1 MKKHYSFLLSLS
13 VIITATLFS
22 GCSKFGYVSL
32 KYPTDPTVFLP
43 KDVHSIAVVNRS
55 TTEKEN
61 NNPILEAIGT
71 GEIAGSDKRASN
83 ESLRG
88 VYDRMNGWRETSI
101 VIPTHTKLY
110 GTGTR
115 ILPPVLEWNVVKN
128 ICDSTG
134 TNALLVLETFDSNSD
149 LLLGNVSNQLGAI
162 MTGSAPPPPNRQ
174 VKINVVSYW
183 RFYDPSTKSIL
194 DESQTT
200 SYLNFDLGA
209 LSIPPPEALRQAA
222 YDAGQEYIE
231 RFLPGFY
238 YVKRSLYK
246 KGKGNEKD
254 RFRAAF
260 RKTEVA
266 NWDGAMEIWK
276 PLTNSANVKSAGRA
290 CLNMAVGCEVLGKT
304 KEALAWAKKSYEDY
318 GNKVGRDYANTL
330 AARLNFE

>member
-1 MKKHYSFLLSLS
+1 MKNLNSFLLSVL
-13 VIITATLFS
+13 VIIASVLFS
-22 GCSKFGYVSL
+22 GCSKYGYVSL
-32 KYPTDPTVFLP
+32 KYPTAPTVVLP
-43 KDVHSIAVVNRS
+43 ENIRSIAVVNRS

-83 ESLRG
+83 ESLKG
-88 VYDRMNGWRETSI
+88 VYDRINGWRETSI
-101 VIPTHTKLY
+101 IIPTHTKLY

-115 ILPPVLEWNVVKN
+115 VLPPALEWNVVKN

-134 TNALLVLETFDSNSD
+134 ANALLVLETFDSNSD
-149 LLLGNVSNQLGAI
+149 FLLGNVSTQLGAVV
-162 MTGSAPPPPNRQ
+162 TGNAPPPPNRQ
-174 VKINVVSYW
+174 VRINVVSYW
-183 RFYDPSTKSIL
+183 RFYDPSTKKII
-194 DESQTT
+194 DESQTS

-222 YDAGQEYIE
+222 YEAGEEYIE

-246 KGKGNEKD
+246 KGKGSEKD

-266 NWDGAMEIWK
+266 NWEGAMEIWS
-276 PLTNSANVKSAGRA
+276 PLTKSENYKNAGRA
-290 CLNMAVGCEVLGKT
+290 CLNMAVACEVLGKT

-318 GNKVGRDYANTL
+318 GNKIGRDYANAL
-330 AARLNFE
+330 KYRLNEE